1 MNVNNDDKMMGSHKS
16 GGFVYTLLRLFTV
29 VYPGEALTVLLL
41 MLNNFLLLTAYSIL
55 KPVRKALI
63 LTGQTPEIETYLYSV
78 MAILFVFVV
87 KGFSALSSR
96 VPRQLLITWVT
107 IIVISNLF
115 IFYLLHLLGTPVGT
129 LSIMFYIWVGMYN
142 YALIAQFWAFA
153 NDIYTEDEGKRLFPI
168 IMLAANIGAF
178 TGSVITSLLVKPLG
192 TYQMLLMTAT
202 ILFICIGLTF
212 IIHRREIKRIEKKKV
227 DPGKREEEK
236 PLKKGGGFQLIFKS
250 RYLLLIA
257 LLILVL
263 NLVNTTG
270 EYIRSNV
277 FNQTA
282 DQATQEETAVDLEEA
297 KTDYVAKMEADFTS
311 VVNIAALL
319 IQLLLVSRIFKW
331 FGVRGAILFL
341 PFIALGG
348 YFFIAAMGASFIAVR
363 WAKTL
368 ENSTDY
374 SLMNT
379 VKGALY
385 LITSRE
391 EKYKAKV
398 AIDTFF
404 VRAGDLLVGLIV
416 FFGTT
421 YLAFNVEHF
430 AKFNVVVC
438 VIWIILCFL
447 IIKQHKKLSAKKA
460 AYRVE

>member
-1 MNVNNDDKMMGSHKS
+1 MKDSDNNFESRKEKQSTDHL
-16 GGFVYTLLRLFTV
+16 YRILRLFTV
-29 VYPGEALTVLLL
+29 VYPGETLTALLM

-96 VPRQLLITWVT
+96 VPRQILITWVT
-107 IIVISNLF
+107 FFVISNLF

-178 TGSVITSLLVKPLG
+178 TGSVITSLLVKPFG

-212 IIHRREIKRIEKKKV
+212 IIHRREIRRIEKKKI

-282 DQATQEETAVDLEEA
+282 DQATQEETAEDLEEA
-297 KTDYVAKMEADFTS
+297 KTDYLAKLEADFNS
-311 VVNIAALL
+311 VVNILALF

-331 FGVRGAILFL
+331 FGVRGALLFL

-348 YFFIAAMGASFIAVR
+348 YFFIALGASFIVVR

-379 VKGALY
+379 VRGALY

-404 VRAGDLLVGLIV
+404 VRAGDFLVGLIV